1 MLTSAK
7 FWSVICTP
15 SKYHNLKLRRT
26 KTTSWTLVAENGENG
41 DGKMLFMVL
50 GIANG
55 VCILVQMDKKV
66 DGIACRIY
74 SMILI
79 NIYDQRWEF

>member
-1 MLTSAK
+1 MMQ
-7 FWSVICTP
+7 
-15 SKYHNLKLRRT
+15 RT
-26 KTTSWTLVAENGENG
+26 EENG
-41 DGKMLFMVL
+41 DGKVLFYLCCLFMVVC
-50 GIANG
+50 IANG

-79 NIYDQRWEF
+79 NIYDQRREF